1 MFHNENKNVTTGDG
15 IILWDGIT
23 QPGTDDKTG
32 AIIHSLK
39 IAIVENSVEKG
50 ELEQLAMNALAADPA
65 FKGELPPG
73 GEWPLR
79 TIDVSK
85 LGDSAAL
92 MTGRI
97 SINANTRLGAPNIF
111 DANGQQLQAMQ
122 YGQMLYPGAIVKLL
136 VHAYTFNNKSK
147 GVAFGLDGIQ
157 IINATTP
164 KLDVGGG
171 MSASQAA
178 AAFGGTGAVQP
189 QQPPVQQPAQQ
200 QHVAAN
206 GAVIMPPANTV
217 QPNQQFVANAG
228 AVVQPPQRVMLPAA
242 QGMTYE
248 AAIGAG
254 WTDEMLIAN
263 GMMQG

>member
-1 MFHNENKNVTTGDG
+1 MIHNEGKNVSTGDG
-15 IILWDGIT
+15 IVLWDGVT
-23 QPGTDDKTG
+23 QPETKDTG
-32 AIIHSLK
+32 AIVHSLK
-39 IAIVENSVEKG
+39 IAIVEGSPEKG
-50 ELEQLAMNALAADPA
+50 ELEQLANNALAADSV
-65 FKGELPPG
+65 FKGQLPPG

-79 TIDVSK
+79 AIDVSK
-85 LGDSAAL
+85 LGDSAPL
-92 MTGRI
+92 MAGRVA
-97 SINANTRLGAPNIF
+97 INANTRLGAPLVY

-171 MSASQAA
+171 MSASQVS
-178 AAFGGTGAVQP
+178 AAFGGAGAAPSQQP
-189 QQPPVQQPAQQ
+189 QQH
-200 QHVAAN
+200 HVAAN
-206 GAVIMPPANTV
+206 GAVIMPPSNVV
-217 QPNQQFVANAG
+217 QPNQGFVQNAG
-228 AVVQPPQRVMLPAA
+228 VIQPPAPQHVMLPAA
-242 QGMTYE
+242 KGMTYE
-248 AAIGAG
+248 TAIAAG